1 MALPQED
8 LRQATDDWS
17 CLESWTPPLG
27 MASSW
32 PGFPKQ
38 CPPRMPGK
46 KHQKRK
52 ESSWGVISY
61 IIWGFISD
69 ILHSYGKAIL
79 YGSIFW
85 YTSSYTYSYSS
96 SPNDAK
102 PIVVSLN
109 ESDGRCWNVVAGF
122 GAPQLRSLDACC
134 KEGHLDK
141 TAIMVILIILKFES
155 PSISSWYLLDYI
167 VYIIH
172 SHPLT
177 IINIHKHWLI
187 IDITSCYGTCFQEVE
202 ITTHCLSRS
211 IGKLFRDHVRHQTSQ
226 VKDR

>member
-1 MALPQED
+1 MDTYTRYGLQLARLPQ
-8 LRQATDDWS
+8 AV
-17 CLESWTPPLG
+17 PPKDAG
-27 MASSW
+27 
-32 PGFPKQ
+32 K
-38 CPPRMPGK
+38 K

-141 TAIMVILIILKFES
+141 IAIMVILIILNFEF

-177 IINIHKHWLI
+177 IINIH
-187 IDITSCYGTCFQEVE
+187 
-202 ITTHCLSRS
+202 
-211 IGKLFRDHVRHQTSQ
+211 
-226 VKDR
+226 

>member
-1 MALPQED
+1 MDTSTRYGLQLARLPQ
-8 LRQATDDWS
+8 AV
-17 CLESWTPPLG
+17 PPKD
-27 MASSW
+27 A
-32 PGFPKQ
+32 
-38 CPPRMPGK
+38 GK

-96 SPNDAK
+96 PPNVAK

-109 ESDGRCWNVVAGF
+109 EPDGRCWNVVAGF

-177 IINIHKHWLI
+177 IINIHKQWLI

>member
-1 MALPQED
+1 MDTSTRYGLQLARLPQAVPPQGCREKNIKKERN
-8 LRQATDDWS
+8 LHG
-17 CLESWTPPLG
+17 ESFLT
-27 MASSW
+27 
-32 PGFPKQ
+32 
-38 CPPRMPGK
+38 
-46 KHQKRK
+46 
-52 ESSWGVISY
+52 
-61 IIWGFISD
+61 
-69 ILHSYGKAIL
+69 LHSYGKAIL

-155 PSISSWYLLDYI
+155 PCISSWYLLDYI

>member
-1 MALPQED
+1 MDTSTRYGLQLARLPQ
-8 LRQATDDWS
+8 AV
-17 CLESWTPPLG
+17 PPKD
-27 MASSW
+27 A
-32 PGFPKQ
+32 
-38 CPPRMPGK
+38 GK
-46 KHQKRK
+46 KYQKRR
-52 ESSWGVISY
+52 GIISY
-61 IIWGFISD
+61 IIWGFIFD

-79 YGSIFW
+79 YGFIFW

-96 SPNDAK
+96 SPNVAK

-109 ESDGRCWNVVAGF
+109 EPDGRCWNVVAGF

-141 TAIMVILIILKFES
+141 TAIMVILIILKFEF

-172 SHPLT
+172 LHPLI
-177 IINIHKHWLI
+177 IINIHKYWLI
-187 IDITSCYGTCFQEVE
+187 IDITLCYGTCFQEVE
-202 ITTHCLSRS
+202 ITTHCLPRS